1 MMNRLKIEL
10 QILRL
15 FEKLPP
21 EKRTHFTES
30 YDRGKTPC
38 FKFIVMELVG
48 KSVYN
53 IQKDAPKRE
62 FSLSTAFKL
71 GIQTLE
77 AIEHLHELGKDGEE
91 FGEREGDGRKGRE
104 KGESG
109 REGGREGGKW
119 KEGKGERKTEGRRR
133 EGKESYLHRDIK
145 PHNYSIGIGQ
155 KKNKIYILDFGI
167 ARKFVKKTGTMI
179 LRVPRERVKFL
190 GTLKYAS
197 RACHYSKEQSRKD
210 DLEAWLYMQL
220 EFIDPQTIF
229 WAFERDRKNVVV
241 QKEKLFSEECKGKTD
256 HVPPEIL
263 KLVQYLD
270 GMQ

>member
-77 AIEHLHELGKDGEE
+77 AIEHLHELGKDRDE
-91 FGEREGDGRKGRE
+91 F
-104 KGESG
+104 
-109 REGGREGGKW
+109 GGREG
-119 KEGKGERKTEGRRR
+119 R
-133 EGKESYLHRDIK
+133 SYLHRDIK

-241 QKEKLFSEECKGKTD
+241 QKEKLFSEEWERGK
-256 HVPPEIL
+256 
-263 KLVQYLD
+263 
-270 GMQ
+270 